1 MQTKGHNGGGSF
13 RDDVER
19 GASVLLLA
27 PSLHESTDNACL
39 DLLSLTHPS
48 EENVLWVTYTRSPDS
63 CIQDWLSHAGQ
74 RPENMRFVSVGE
86 TTRSA
91 SAVSGGGTATSSG
104 DLVETLSN
112 PGDLTGLGIKLSE
125 ILREWN
131 GTANQTVCCFHSLTA
146 LLQYADLQTVYKFL
160 HVLTGRFEATDVTAH
175 FHLDPDACDKQT
187 VSTLTSLFDT
197 VIEFDDSEGQS
208 SSDRSGDE
216 PREGGEWFVRSR

>member
-27 PSLHESTDNACL
+27 PSLHESTDSACL
-39 DLLSLTHPS
+39 NLLSFDQPT
-48 EENVLWVTYTRSPDS
+48 EENLLWVTYTRSPDS
-63 CIQDWLSHAGQ
+63 CVQDWLAHAGE

-91 SAVSGGGTATSSG
+91 SAVSGGSGASPSGG
-104 DLVETLSN
+104 DLVETLSS

-125 ILREWN
+125 ILKQWS
-131 GTANQTVCCFHSLTA
+131 ANDNHTVCCFHSLTA

-160 HVLTGRFEATDVTAH
+160 HVLTGRFEATEVTAH

-197 VIEFDDSEGQS
+197 VVEFDD
-208 SSDRSGDE
+208 
-216 PREGGEWFVRSR
+216 GEWIIRSR